1 MTRRVP
7 AIFAAV
13 LLLAGCATVPGTAPS
28 GRPNESAWQARQGR
42 LLKLQ
47 DWAMQGR
54 VGIVNGK
61 DGGSG
66 SMNWEQQGTQ
76 LQFDFHGPFGA
87 GALDIRG
94 DGDLLHVKSSRG
106 DDFITTDP
114 ERDFTRLLRVPLPV
128 LSMRYWVIG
137 VPAPGVPFEKQVD
150 ASGHLVTLAQRG
162 WQISYLTY
170 ARFDDYDLPT
180 RVLIE
185 RGAVRIK
192 LAIEAWR
199 LGGESANA
207 QNTMP

>member
-1 MTRRVP
+1 MTRRLL
-7 AIFAAV
+7 AALSGV

-28 GRPNESAWQARQGR
+28 GRPNETAWQTRQGR
-42 LLKLQ
+42 LLQLQ
-47 DWAMQGR
+47 DWTMQGR

-61 DGGSG
+61 DGGTG

-137 VPAPGVPFEKQVD
+137 VPAPDAPFEKQVD
-150 ASGHLVTLAQRG
+150 AKGHLVTLTQRG

-170 ARFDDYDLPT
+170 AHFDDYDLPT

-185 RGAVRIK
+185 RGPVRIK

-199 LGGESANA
+199 LSGAPANA
-207 QNTMP
+207 QNAKP